1 VSRFYILSDFLGKF
15 IKNLNRII
23 MKKVILLG
31 GLSLVMLAS
40 CKKEYSCYCCDL
52 YDLETDCYTTTKK
65 GKDAVDACELDASDA
80 LTGEYCEPA

>member
-1 VSRFYILSDFLGKF
+1 
-15 IKNLNRII
+15 

-40 CKKEYSCYCCDL
+40 CKKDYSCYCCDIA
-52 YDLETDCYTTTKK
+52 TDNCYTTTKK
-65 GKDAVDACELDASDA
+65 GKDAIDACQLDASDV

>member
-1 VSRFYILSDFLGKF
+1 
-15 IKNLNRII
+15 

-52 YDLETDCYTTTKK
+52 YSTADCYTTTKK
-65 GKDAVDACELDASDA
+65 GKDAIDACEVDATDA
-80 LTGEYCEPA
+80 LTGEICEPA